1 MHEHVPDRLT
11 RHKQSAGA
19 DQDEAR
25 NPLGMAYRELGSDP
39 AADAMPDQIE
49 ILQSERVENLEI
61 MEDHVIDVA
70 AVRQLVATS
79 ASGMRGCDDP
89 CCFAEAP
96 VKRLK
101 VGGDAVHI
109 SEAMKID
116 ERVALA
122 GLEHS
127 NFAAA

>member
-19 DQDEAR
+19 HQDEAR

-61 MEDHVIDVA
+61 MEDPVSDA
-70 AVRQLVATS
+70 PAVRQLVATS

-96 VKRLK
+96 VKR
-101 VGGDAVHI
+101 
-109 SEAMKID
+109 
-116 ERVALA
+116 
-122 GLEHS
+122 
-127 NFAAA
+127 